1 MVIHKIILSSSY
13 STGTRIGLH
22 YVNTNI
28 EEIEKDINTIKSVGK
43 DITFSIH
50 TIITEDITWKSVI
63 LKDSF
68 FKDIKVCDLQQFI
81 NLIKMDRNLSGL
93 EVAHY
98 ILSKVSCSYQ
108 KLQKLVYLSFIEY
121 WISSNKELFKD
132 DFLQLENTLVSETV
146 YNRYKDNKQI
156 ITLNKV
162 DNLELTYIMKTRIAF
177 AEDGSNKLIAIDNV
191 INEYGTKSDDVLLEV
206 IKYKND
212 NWNIRGQ
219 IKV

>member
-1 MVIHKIILSSSY
+1 MVIHRIILSSSY

-22 YVNTNI
+22 YVDTSI
-28 EEIEKDINTIKSVGK
+28 EEIETDINTIKSVGK

-50 TIITEDITWKSVI
+50 TIITEDITWKSVT

-81 NLIKMDRNLSGL
+81 NLIKMDRNLTGL

-156 ITLNKV
+156 ITLNKI
-162 DNLELTYIMKTRIAF
+162 DNLELTYIMKARITF

-191 INEYGTKSDDVLLEV
+191 INEYSNKSDDVLLEV